1 MPLYIVI
8 GFDDEAS
15 AGATR
20 DALRPRHLEF
30 VLADH
35 EAIRFVGPMRSE
47 DGQTI
52 CGSVYVFEA
61 PSAAH
66 VQRWLDEEPYHRGG
80 VYRDVVIRPFEVRKN
95 ELPHR
100 HLAAVSPNTRRSTPR

>member
-8 GFDDEAS
+8 GFDDEATS
-15 AGATR
+15 VATR
-20 DALRPRHLEF
+20 DALRARHLEF
-30 VLADH
+30 VLGDH
-35 EAIRFVGPMRSE
+35 SAIQFVGPMRSE
-47 DGQTI
+47 DDGTI

-61 PSAAH
+61 PSVAH
-66 VQRWLDEEPYHRGG
+66 VQRWLDEEPYYRGG

-100 HLAAVSPNTRRSTPR
+100 DLPSGIEAR